1 MLPLGL
7 SILTEKNGTKSIQ
20 KISFWM
26 EENIDCQIVRFVN
39 DHDHPLQH
47 IFPSE
52 SIIQDLRV
60 YTTYLVP
67 IPTLA

>member
-20 KISFWM
+20 TFSFWM

-52 SIIQDLRV
+52 SINSR
-60 YTTYLVP
+60 P
-67 IPTLA
+67 